1 MAIGKGVPEHS
12 TEALLAQVSVLYEDT
27 DVVVIN
33 KPSGLIVHED
43 GRKKEATVVT
53 WLLAHA
59 PEARGVGEPSKTPHG
74 TLLERSGVVH
84 RLDAETS
91 GVLILAKTQ
100 GAFNHL
106 KAQFHERAVQK
117 EYRAFVYG
125 TMKEQWGTIRR
136 AIGRSA
142 RDFRLRSAERGAR
155 GMMRPAVTHWQV
167 LTQSSTHTYLS
178 VKPETGRTHQIRV
191 HLKAIGKPI
200 VKDTLYAGGL
210 CETGGS
216 LCFARLALHAHTLTL
231 VTPDGVRRSFEA
243 SLPEDFLEAER
254 LVAKPQSSC

>member
-1 MAIGKGVPEHS
+1 MAIGKGEREGNS
-12 TEALLAQVSVLYEDT
+12 EALLKQVSVLYEDA

-43 GRKKEATVVT
+43 GRKKEATVVA

-59 PEARGVGEPSKTPHG
+59 PTARGVGESRKTPHG
-74 TLLERSGVVH
+74 ALLERSGVVH

-100 GAFNHL
+100 EAFNHL

-125 TMKEQWGTIRR
+125 AMKERWGSIRR

-167 LTQSSTHTYLS
+167 LAQSSTHAYLS

-200 VKDTLYAGGL
+200 VGDPLYAGSL
-210 CETGGS
+210 CEAERS
-216 LCFARLALHAHTLTL
+216 LSFARLALHAHILTL
-231 VTPDGVRRSFEA
+231 VTPDGVERSFEA
-243 SLPEDFLEAER
+243 PLPEDFLRAER
-254 LVAKPQSSC
+254 LVAKP